1 MSGKSGPQLVATA
14 TTLLYGVVMPET
26 TSFGDWLRPALPLL
40 LLRLL
45 IDEPGHGYGLV
56 EKLRPA
62 GISARGTTVYPHLS
76 KLQDAGYITSHWQ
89 TPETGPARKILT
101 ITEEGK
107 DHYRQLQAQWLDV
120 CGILTATVTAP
131 STTNPS

>member
-1 MSGKSGPQLVATA
+1 MSRKSSKHLVAKA
-14 TTLLYGVVMPET
+14 TTLPYGVIMSET

-56 EKLRPA
+56 EKLHAA

-101 ITEEGK
+101 ITDEGI
-107 DHYRQLQAQWLDV
+107 DHYRHLQAQWSGVRD
-120 CGILTATVTAP
+120 ILTATVTAP
-131 STTNPS
+131 NTTNPN